1 MSGSS
6 TGPPFFEVSDLR
18 YTDPEFR
25 LGPVSFVLER
35 GETLTVLG
43 PNGSGKSTLLRLI
56 AGLDSPTH
64 GRIRLGDTDLTRLPA
79 HRRRVGLVFQDLALF
94 PQRSV
99 RENLA
104 YGLEAR
110 RTDPVTAAARVTELL
125 ELFHLTALSH
135 RLPEE
140 LSGGEQQRVAVARTL
155 APNPELVLFDEPL
168 SSADRVLRQELASEI
183 RTWLSRT
190 RTPAVYVTH
199 DANEGLLLAD
209 RLALLRRGVWLQEG
223 PVSEVLA
230 RPRTGFAAG
239 FLGYNVIRLESE
251 LVAVAPSAVRL
262 EPPGA
267 PDSSPGRVVSVRE
280 QADGVRVV
288 AELLPRYPRGAS
300 EHVEAF
306 QPKGDHDASLSV
318 NDRIGVRW
326 ESQIPV
332 SEPGP
337 D

>member
-6 TGPPFFEVSDLR
+6 TRPAFFEVADLT
-18 YTDPEFR
+18 YADPDFR
-25 LGPVSFVLER
+25 LGPVDFVLER
-35 GETLTVLG
+35 GETLAVLG

-56 AGLDSPTH
+56 AGLDPASR
-64 GRIRLGDTDLTRLPA
+64 GRIRLGGSDLTHLPA

-99 RENLA
+99 RENVA
-104 YGLEAR
+104 YGLEAQ
-110 RTDPVTAAARVTELL
+110 RTDPQVTADRVTELL
-125 ELFHLTALSH
+125 EQFHLTALSH
-135 RLPEE
+135 RFPEQ

-183 RTWLSRT
+183 RAWLSRT

-223 PVSEVLA
+223 PVAEVLA
-230 RPRTGFAAG
+230 HPRTGFAAG
-239 FLGYNVIRLESE
+239 FLGYNVIRLDAE

-262 EPPGA
+262 EPPGTPESLPA
-267 PDSSPGRVVSVRE
+267 RVVSVRV

-288 AELLPRYPRGAS
+288 AELLSRGPRGEP
-300 EHVEAF
+300 EHVEAL
-306 QPKGDHDASLSV
+306 QPTDDRRASPSV
-318 NDRIGVRW
+318 NDRVGLRW
-326 ESQIPV
+326 ESRIPV
-332 SEPGP
+332 VEPGP